1 MPAKGD
7 QMDGPPGPGDRRAA
21 KYDVVLVLAAGEP
34 IDQRVADVLPVAGLV
49 IAADSG
55 LAQAQRLGL
64 RPDLLVGDLDSV
76 EPDEVAAVAAAGTR
90 VERHP
95 TEKDQ
100 IDLELALDA
109 ACGAGAATIVL
120 VAGAGGRL
128 DMAIA
133 NLLVAARSRYARV
146 RIEGWVGSAWFAVAR
161 PNHVVDIH
169 GMPGELVSLL
179 PVGGPAGGITTEGLR
194 YPLHAESLDAGTTR
208 GVSNEL
214 IGPDASLSL
223 TSGVLLVIRPDALE
237 NS

>member
-7 QMDGPPGPGDRRAA
+7 LMDGPPGPDDRRAPGH
-21 KYDVVLVLAAGEP
+21 DVVLVLAAGEP
-34 IDQRVADVLPVAGLV
+34 VDPRVADVLPAAELV

-55 LAQAQRLGL
+55 LAQARRLGL
-64 RPDLLVGDLDSV
+64 RPDLLIGDLDSV
-76 EPDEVAAVAAAGTR
+76 EPGEVTAVAAAGTR

-109 ACGAGAATIVL
+109 ACDAGAATIVL

>member
-1 MPAKGD
+1 
-7 QMDGPPGPGDRRAA
+7 
-21 KYDVVLVLAAGEP
+21 
-34 IDQRVADVLPVAGLV
+34 
-49 IAADSG
+49 
-55 LAQAQRLGL
+55 
-64 RPDLLVGDLDSV
+64 
-76 EPDEVAAVAAAGTR
+76 
-90 VERHP
+90 
-95 TEKDQ
+95 
-100 IDLELALDA
+100 
-109 ACGAGAATIVL
+109 
-120 VAGAGGRL
+120 
-128 DMAIA
+128 
-133 NLLVAARSRYARV
+133 V